1 MGNYLSLIKYVSYR
15 DIIDFAL
22 FRARVLAASKL
33 NTGHLD
39 HQKHVVDLTFYDG
52 TFKYVIRFPRK
63 RGPCPFNRVFTR
75 SRNGTIIDVTDRIR
89 EFAGPC
95 HNFYGIPT
103 TPNMLGYVVLS
114 FCLIGDDGEDI
125 QLEFSGDS
133 EIVLSNPVNNQNQK
147 MATSSNE
154 PVNAPTISGSP
165 SGGGDDGKV
174 VSEPPP
180 ASVRTDPEA
189 DRDC

>member
-1 MGNYLSLIKYVSYR
+1 MGSYLSLVKYLSYK

-33 NTGHLD
+33 RTGHVE
-39 HQKHVVDLTFYDG
+39 HHRGVVDLTFYDG

-63 RGPCPFNRVFTR
+63 RGPCPFHRVYA
-75 SRNGTIIDVTDRIR
+75 GTATTLLDVTDRIR

-95 HNFYGIPT
+95 HNFYGIHT
-103 TPNMLGYVVLS
+103 TPSMLGYDNLT

-125 QLEFSGDS
+125 NLEFSGDS
-133 EIVLSNPVNNQNQK
+133 EIVLNNPVNNQNQK
-147 MATSSNE
+147 MAISSNE
-154 PVNAPTISGSP
+154 PVTTNTIGGST

-174 VSEPPP
+174 LSEP
-180 ASVRTDPEA
+180 ASSGVRTDPEA
-189 DRDC
+189 DRGC